1 MGQVFFT
8 LLNFFLAIIVDA
20 FVEVKDTCGQLRVT
34 QSFFRDLCSMAGTLY
49 LQRRHKLP
57 PPKRLVTH
65 LSEGLAGF
73 SKAEEAEGK
82 LPLMS
87 AEAMVSE
94 FGLEQSAVCH
104 WLAWIESLSS
114 VPLVHYHHEEADEA
128 NVASEGDENVAVSKT
143 PSKEELQKDTV

>member
-1 MGQVFFT
+1 M
-8 LLNFFLAIIVDA
+8 LNFFLAIIVDA

-57 PPKRLVTH
+57 APKRLVTH

-128 NVASEGDENVAVSKT
+128 NVASEGDENLAVSKT